1 LAASL
6 HLHSRRLLFPAVD
19 CRKVTM
25 KRYLAIFATIFL
37 LGAAGT
43 VRAQDAPPPQD
54 DRQAQQQAQDDD
66 APPPPDQNQA
76 DQIQIQD
83 EAANQQSEQA
93 SQQEQQQQAAAQPGV
108 ARVSWIRGDVST
120 QRGDNGEW
128 VAAIVNTPISQ
139 DDRISTGDKS
149 RAELQLDYADTL
161 RMSDRVTV
169 KIATLTRSQILL
181 QVGEGL
187 TTYTVSRGAEASSEI
202 DTPNASIRPYGG
214 EGEFRILVNSDAE
227 TEVIV
232 RRGSADIS
240 TPQGSTRV
248 DAGQMISIAGTDNP
262 QYKVAQAP
270 SRDDWDN
277 WNSDRNRTFANSEGP
292 RRTNRY
298 YTGSEDLDPYGR
310 WTTVPDY
317 GQVWVPNVAAGWAP
331 YRAGRWVWQPYFG
344 WTWVSYEP
352 WGWAPYHYGRWLPYG
367 AGWAWWPGPV
377 AAYPAYYPV
386 WAPAYVSFF
395 GWGGGGFGVGV
406 GFGFGFG
413 HVGWLPCGPGDWYH
427 PWYGRYG
434 GRYNVVNVR
443 NVTVNNFHNGWA
455 PLHGGR
461 GGFSNVNAAFRN
473 DRVRSGISSMDS
485 RSFGRGTVPA
495 HQTALS
501 AGEFRNASLVSG
513 KMPVNPGRGS
523 YSATNRVA
531 GPTTIRNTTSNSQ
544 HFYSPSRN
552 NNSGGAAQA
561 SRGFGATSN
570 QRNNGYSGY
579 SNSTRSAQPNMNGNR
594 SSQPGTEG
602 RTSNPAM
609 GANRGNAPSS
619 TARPGWHTFTPPSS
633 SGANRTAPNAP
644 SNNRAATGNPSNR
657 GGYGAPNTT
666 TRTYRSPNSQ
676 PNMRGPTT
684 SNPGNRGGFGAPN
697 TTTRTYQPPNS
708 QPNMRGPTT
717 NNPGNRGGFG
727 APNTTTR
734 TYQPPNSQPNMRGP
748 TTSNPGNRGG
758 FGSPNSASRPY
769 QPPNSQP
776 NMRGPTTSNPSNR
789 GGFGAPNGSA
799 SRGGYPG
806 GGSRPPLSMRQPIV
820 TPRNGGSSGGGSRGN
835 SGGGNRGGGGGFH
848 GGGGGSHKH

>member
-1 LAASL
+1 
-6 HLHSRRLLFPAVD
+6 
-19 CRKVTM
+19 M

-37 LGAAGT
+37 LGAAG
-43 VRAQDAPPPQD
+43 VLRAQDAPPPQD

-93 SQQEQQQQAAAQPGV
+93 SQQEQQQQAASQPGV

-139 DDRISTGDKS
+139 DDRVSTGDQS

-169 KIATLTRSQILL
+169 KIATLSRSQILL
-181 QVGEGL
+181 QVGQGL
-187 TTYTVSRGAEASSEI
+187 TTYTVNRGAEASSEI
-202 DTPNASIRPYGG
+202 DTPNASIRPFGG

-248 DAGQMISIAGTDNP
+248 DAGQMITIAGTDDP

-277 WNSDRNRTFANSEGP
+277 WNSDRNRTFANAEGP

-317 GQVWVPNVAAGWAP
+317 GQVWVPNVAPGWAP

-377 AAYPAYYPV
+377 AVYPAYYPV

-395 GWGGGGFGVGV
+395 GFGGGVGFGV

-413 HVGWLPCGPGDWYH
+413 FGQVGWLPCGPGDWYH
-427 PWYGRYG
+427 PWYGRWG
-434 GRYNVVNVR
+434 GSYHAMDFNHA
-443 NVTVNNFHNGWA
+443 NNFHSGWA
-455 PLHGGR
+455 PLRGGGR
-461 GGFSNVNAAFRN
+461 GFSNVNAAFRN
-473 DRVRSGISSMDS
+473 DHVRSGMSSMDS
-485 RSFGRGTVPA
+485 RSFGRATVPA
-495 HQTALS
+495 HQTELS
-501 AGEFRNASLVSG
+501 AGEFRNASMVSG

-531 GPTTIRNTTSNSQ
+531 NPTTIRNSTSSSQ
-544 HFYSPSRN
+544 HFYSASRN
-552 NNSGGAAQA
+552 NNSGRAPS
-561 SRGFGATSN
+561 SRGFGGTSN
-570 QRNNGYSGY
+570 QRNNSY
-579 SNSTRSAQPNMNGNR
+579 SNSTRSAQPNINGNR
-594 SSQPGTEG
+594 GSQPGIEG

-609 GANRGNAPSS
+609 GSNRGNTPSS

-633 SGANRTAPNAP
+633 SGANRTTPNTP
-644 SNNRAATGNPSNR
+644 SNNR
-657 GGYGAPNTT
+657 GA
-666 TRTYRSPNSQ
+666 
-676 PNMRGPTT
+676 MA
-684 SNPGNRGGFGAPN
+684 NPGNRGGYGTPN
-697 TTTRTYQPPNS
+697 ATS
-708 QPNMRGPTT
+708 
-717 NNPGNRGGFG
+717 
-727 APNTTTR
+727 R

-758 FGSPNSASRPY
+758 FGAPNPASRPY

-776 NMRGPTTSNPSNR
+776 NMRGPTTSNPGNR
-789 GGFGAPNGSA
+789 GSFGAPNGGSRQYQSPNSA

-820 TPRNGGSSGGGSRGN
+820 TPRNGGNSGGSHGGSGGGY
-835 SGGGNRGGGGGFH
+835 RGGGGGGSH
-848 GGGGGSHKH
+848 GGGGGGSHKH

>member
-1 LAASL
+1 LSEPTRFTACRDSFPLAPSL
-6 HLHSRRLLFPAVD
+6 HLPPQRLLFPAVD

-37 LGAAGT
+37 LGAAGA
-43 VRAQDAPPPQD
+43 VRAQNAPAPQD
-54 DRQAQQQAQDDD
+54 DRQAQQQSQDDD

-83 EAANQQSEQA
+83 EATNQQAEQANQQQQQQQSL
-93 SQQEQQQQAAAQPGV
+93 QEQQQQGATQPGV

-128 VAAIVNTPISQ
+128 AAAIVNTPISQ
-139 DDRISTGDKS
+139 GDRVSTGDQS
-149 RAELQLDYADTL
+149 RAEMQLDYADTL
-161 RMSDRVTV
+161 RMSDRVTM

-181 QVGEGL
+181 QVGQGL
-187 TTYTVSRGAEASSEI
+187 VTYRINPGAEASSEI
-202 DTPNASIRPYGG
+202 DTPNASIRPLG
-214 EGEFRILVNSDAE
+214 EGEYRILVNSDAE
-227 TEVIV
+227 TQVVI
-232 RRGSADIS
+232 RRGAAEIS

-248 DAGQMISIAGTDNP
+248 EAGQMITIAGTDDP

-270 SRDDWDN
+270 SRDDWDS
-277 WNSDRNRTFANSEGP
+277 WNSDRDRAFANSDGP

-298 YTGSEDLDPYGR
+298 YTGSQDLDPYGR
-310 WTTVPDY
+310 WVTIPDY

-377 AAYPAYYPV
+377 AVYPAYYPV

-395 GWGGGGFGVGV
+395 GFGGSVGFGVGF

-434 GRYNVVNVR
+434 GRYNVVNIH
-443 NVTVNNFHNGWA
+443 NTTINNFHNGWA
-455 PLHGGR
+455 PLRGGGR
-461 GGFSNVNAAFRN
+461 AFSNVNEAFRN
-473 DRVRSGISSMDS
+473 DRVRAGMSSMDS

-501 AGEFRNASLVSG
+501 AGEFRNASMVSG

-523 YSATNRVA
+523 YSASSREA
-531 GPTTIRNTTSNSQ
+531 SPATIRSATSSSQ

-552 NNSGGAAQA
+552 NNSGGMAQS
-561 SRGFGATSN
+561 SRGYGATSN
-570 QRNNGYSGY
+570 QRNNTYA
-579 SNSTRSAQPNMNGNR
+579 NNTRSAQPNINGNR
-594 SSQPGTEG
+594 GVNGGGST
-602 RTSNPAM
+602 
-609 GANRGNAPSS
+609 S

-644 SNNRAATGNPSNR
+644 SNNLGAVGNPGSR

-666 TRTYRSPNSQ
+666 TRTYQPPNGA
-676 PNMRGPTT
+676 P
-684 SNPGNRGGFGAPN
+684 RGGYGAPN
-697 TTTRTYQPPNS
+697 AGSRPYQPNSASRGGYGAPNSAPRPYQPPIG
-708 QPNMRGPTT
+708 QPNNRGAM

-727 APNTTTR
+727 TPNGGSRPHQAPN
-734 TYQPPNSQPNMRGP
+734 P
-748 TTSNPGNRGG
+748 
-758 FGSPNSASRPY
+758 A
-769 QPPNSQP
+769 
-776 NMRGPTTSNPSNR
+776 
-789 GGFGAPNGSA
+789 A
-799 SRGGYPG
+799 RGGYPG
-806 GGSRPPLSMRQPIV
+806 SDGSRPPLNMRQPIV
-820 TPRNGGSSGGGSRGN
+820 TPRNGGGGGSRGS
-835 SGGGNRGGGGGFH
+835 SGGGYRGGGGSHG

>member
-1 LAASL
+1 
-6 HLHSRRLLFPAVD
+6 
-19 CRKVTM
+19 M
-25 KRYLAIFATIFL
+25 KRCLAIFATVFL
-37 LGAAGT
+37 FGATGAL
-43 VRAQDAPPPQD
+43 RAQDSPPPQD

-83 EAANQQSEQA
+83 EAANTQA
-93 SQQEQQQQAAAQPGV
+93 NQANQQEQQQAAAQPGV

-128 VAAIVNTPISQ
+128 VAAIVNSPVSQ
-139 DDRISTGDKS
+139 GDRVSTGDRS
-149 RAELQLDYADTL
+149 RAELQLDFADTL

-169 KIATLTRSQILL
+169 KIANLTRSQILL

-187 TTYTVSRGAEASSEI
+187 TTYTVNRGAEASSEI
-202 DTPNASIRPYGG
+202 DTPNASIRPTG
-214 EGEFRILVNSDAE
+214 EGEYRILVNSDAE
-227 TEVIV
+227 TQVVI
-232 RRGSADIS
+232 RRGSAEIS

-248 DAGQMISIAGTDNP
+248 DAGQMITIAGTDDP
-262 QYKVAQAP
+262 QYQVAQAP
-270 SRDDWDN
+270 SRDDWDS
-277 WNSDRNRTFANSEGP
+277 WNSDRNQAFANSDSY
-292 RRTNRY
+292 RNTNRY
-298 YTGSEDLDPYGR
+298 YTGSQDLDPYGR

-317 GQVWVPNVAAGWAP
+317 GRVWVPSVGPGWAP

-367 AGWAWWPGPV
+367 AGWAWWPGPLAV
-377 AAYPAYYPV
+377 YPAYYPV

-395 GWGGGGFGVGV
+395 GWGGGGFGVGVGV

-434 GRYNVVNVR
+434 GRYNVVNIH
-443 NVTVNNFHNGWA
+443 NTTINNFHNGWA
-455 PLHGGR
+455 PLHGGGR
-461 GGFSNVNAAFRN
+461 GFSNVNAAFRN
-473 DRVRSGISSMDS
+473 DRVRAGISSMDS

-531 GPTTIRNTTSNSQ
+531 SPTTIRNATSNSQ
-544 HFYSPSRN
+544 RFYSPSRN
-552 NNSGGAAQA
+552 NNSGGAAQP
-561 SRGFGATSN
+561 SRGFGTTSN
-570 QRNNGYSGY
+570 QRNNGNSGY
-579 SNSTRSAQPNMNGNR
+579 SNNTRSAQPNINGNR
-594 SSQPGTEG
+594 GSQPATQPH
-602 RTSNPAM
+602 TSNPAM
-609 GANRGNAPSS
+609 GSNRGNAPSS

-633 SGANRTAPNAP
+633 TGTNRQPAPNTQPNTRGPA
-644 SNNRAATGNPSNR
+644 SNSGNR
-657 GGYGAPNTT
+657 GGFGAPNSAS
-666 TRTYRSPNSQ
+666 RPNQPPNSQ

-684 SNPGNRGGFGAPN
+684 SNPGNRGGFGTPN
-697 TTTRTYQPPNS
+697 SASRPYQPPNSQPNMRGPTTSNPGNRGGFGTPNSASRPYQPPNS

-727 APNTTTR
+727 APNGGSR
-734 TYQPPNSQPNMRGP
+734 QYQ
-748 TTSNPGNRGG
+748 
-758 FGSPNSASRPY
+758 SPNSASR
-769 QPPNSQP
+769 
-776 NMRGPTTSNPSNR
+776 
-789 GGFGAPNGSA
+789 
-799 SRGGYPG
+799 GGYSG

-820 TPRNGGSSGGGSRGN
+820 TPRNGGGSGGSRGG
-835 SGGGNRGGGGGFH
+835 SGGGYRGGGGGGGSH
-848 GGGGGSHKH
+848 GGGGGGGSHKH

>member
-1 LAASL
+1 
-6 HLHSRRLLFPAVD
+6 
-19 CRKVTM
+19 M

-37 LGAAGT
+37 LGAAG
-43 VRAQDAPPPQD
+43 VVHAQDSPPPQD

-66 APPPPDQNQA
+66 APPPPDQNQS

-93 SQQEQQQQAAAQPGV
+93 SQQEQQQQATTQPGV

-128 VAAIVNTPISQ
+128 VAAIVNTPISEG
-139 DDRISTGDKS
+139 DRISTGDSS

-161 RMSDRVTV
+161 RISDRVTV

-187 TTYTVSRGAEASSEI
+187 ATYTVNRGAEASSEI
-202 DTPNASIRPYGG
+202 DTPNASIRPFG

-227 TEVIV
+227 TQAVV

-248 DAGQMISIAGTDNP
+248 DAGQMITIAGTDNP

-270 SRDDWDN
+270 SRDDWDG

-395 GWGGGGFGVGV
+395 GFGGGVGFGVGF

-434 GRYNVVNVR
+434 GSYRAVSFNHG
-443 NVTVNNFHNGWA
+443 NNFHNGWA
-455 PLHGGR
+455 PLHGGGR
-461 GGFSNVNAAFRN
+461 GFSNVNAAFRN
-473 DRVRSGISSMDS
+473 DHVRSGMSSMDS
-485 RSFGRGTVPA
+485 GSFGRGTVPA
-495 HQTALS
+495 HQTGLS
-501 AGEFRNASLVSG
+501 AGELRNASMVSG

-523 YSATNRVA
+523 YSASSREA
-531 GPTTIRNTTSNSQ
+531 SPATIRNATSNSQ
-544 HFYSPSRN
+544 RFYSPSRN
-552 NNSGGAAQA
+552 NNSGGSAQP
-561 SRGFGATSN
+561 SRGYGATSN
-570 QRNNGYSGY
+570 QRNNGGY
-579 SNSTRSAQPNMNGNR
+579 SNSTRSAQPNINAGNR
-594 SSQPGTEG
+594 GG
-602 RTSNPAM
+602 ASN
-609 GANRGNAPSS
+609 S
-619 TARPGWHTFTPPSS
+619 TARPGFRTFTPPSS
-633 SGANRTAPNAP
+633 SGANRTTPNAP
-644 SNNRAATGNPSNR
+644 SNNRGATGNP
-657 GGYGAPNTT
+657 
-666 TRTYRSPNSQ
+666 
-676 PNMRGPTT
+676 
-684 SNPGNRGGFGAPN
+684 GNRSGYGAPN

-708 QPNMRGPTT
+708 QPNTRGPTTNNPGNRGGYGAPNTTTRTYQPPNSQPNTRGPTT

-727 APNTTTR
+727 APNGGSR
-734 TYQPPNSQPNMRGP
+734 QYQ
-748 TTSNPGNRGG
+748 
-758 FGSPNSASRPY
+758 SPN
-769 QPPNSQP
+769 
-776 NMRGPTTSNPSNR
+776 
-789 GGFGAPNGSA
+789 SA

-835 SGGGNRGGGGGFH
+835 SGGGYRGGGGGGSH
-848 GGGGGSHKH
+848 GGGGGGSHKH

>member
-1 LAASL
+1 
-6 HLHSRRLLFPAVD
+6 
-19 CRKVTM
+19 M
-25 KRYLAIFATIFL
+25 KRYLAILATIFL
-37 LGAAGT
+37 LGAAGA
-43 VRAQDAPPPQD
+43 VRAQDSPPPQD

-66 APPPPDQNQA
+66 APPPPDQGQA

-93 SQQEQQQQAAAQPGV
+93 SQQEQQQQATTQPGV

-139 DDRISTGDKS
+139 GDRVSTGDRS

-187 TTYTVSRGAEASSEI
+187 ATYSVNRGAEASSEI
-202 DTPNASIRPYGG
+202 DTPNASIRPLG

-227 TEVIV
+227 TQVVI

-248 DAGQMISIAGTDNP
+248 DAGQMITIAGTDNP
-262 QYKVAQAP
+262 QYKVSQAT

-277 WNSDRNRTFANSEGP
+277 WNSDRNRATANSEGS
-292 RRTNRY
+292 RNTNRY
-298 YTGSEDLDPYGR
+298 YTGSQDLDPYGR

-317 GQVWVPNVAAGWAP
+317 GRVWVPNVAPGWAP

-395 GWGGGGFGVGV
+395 GFGGGVGFGVGF

-434 GRYNVVNVR
+434 GSFHAEGFHGAGG
-443 NVTVNNFHNGWA
+443 NNSHNGWA
-455 PLHGGR
+455 PLHGGGR
-461 GGFSNVNAAFRN
+461 GFSNVNEAFRN
-473 DRVRSGISSMDS
+473 DHVRSGMSSMDS
-485 RSFGRGTVPA
+485 RSFGHGTVPA
-495 HQTALS
+495 HQTGMS
-501 AGEFRNASLVSG
+501 AGEFRNASMVSG

-523 YSATNRVA
+523 YSASSRDA
-531 GPTTIRNTTSNSQ
+531 SPSTIRNTASNSQ
-544 HFYSPSRN
+544 RFYSPSH
-552 NNSGGAAQA
+552 NSTGTAQS
-561 SRGFGATSN
+561 SRGYGATSN
-570 QRNNGYSGY
+570 QRNNGNSGGNSRGNSGY
-579 SNSTRSAQPNMNGNR
+579 SNSTRSAQPNIN
-594 SSQPGTEG
+594 
-602 RTSNPAM
+602 
-609 GANRGNAPSS
+609 GANRGGASNS
-619 TARPGWHTFTPPSS
+619 TARPGYRTFSPPSS
-633 SGANRTAPNAP
+633 SGANRGAP
-644 SNNRAATGNPSNR
+644 STQSN
-657 GGYGAPNTT
+657 T
-666 TRTYRSPNSQ
+666 
-676 PNMRGPTT
+676 
-684 SNPGNRGGFGAPN
+684 
-697 TTTRTYQPPNS
+697 
-708 QPNMRGPTT
+708 RGPTT
-717 NNPGNRGGFG
+717 N
-727 APNTTTR
+727 
-734 TYQPPNSQPNMRGP
+734 
-748 TTSNPGNRGG
+748 NPGNRGG

-769 QPPNSQP
+769 QPPNAQS
-776 NMRGPTTSNPSNR
+776 NMRGPMANPGNH
-789 GGFGAPNGSA
+789 GGYGAPNGGSRPYQGPNSA
-799 SRGGYPG
+799 ARGGYPG
-806 GGSRPPLSMRQPIV
+806 GGGRPPLNMRQPIV
-820 TPRNGGSSGGGSRGN
+820 TPRNGGNSGGSRGG
-835 SGGGNRGGGGGFH
+835 SGGGGYRGGGGGGSH
-848 GGGGGSHKH
+848 GGGGGGSHKH

>member
-1 LAASL
+1 M
-6 HLHSRRLLFPAVD
+6 FPAFHR
-19 CRKVTM
+19 RKVTM

-37 LGAAGT
+37 LGAAGA
-43 VRAQDAPPPQD
+43 VCAQDAPPPQD

-139 DDRISTGDKS
+139 DDRISTGDGS

-187 TTYTVSRGAEASSEI
+187 TTYTVNRGAEASSEI
-202 DTPNASIRPYGG
+202 DTPNASIRPFGG
-214 EGEFRILVNSDAE
+214 EGEFRILVNSDEE

-248 DAGQMISIAGTDNP
+248 DAGQMITIAGTDNP

-292 RRTNRY
+292 RKTNRY
-298 YTGSEDLDPYGR
+298 YTGSQDLDPYGR

-395 GWGGGGFGVGV
+395 GFGGGVGFGVGF

-434 GRYNVVNVR
+434 GSYRAGSFNHA
-443 NVTVNNFHNGWA
+443 NNFHNGWA
-455 PLHGGR
+455 PLRGGGR
-461 GGFSNVNAAFRN
+461 GFSNVNAAFRN
-473 DRVRSGISSMDS
+473 DHVRSGMSSMDS

-501 AGEFRNASLVSG
+501 AGEFRNASMVSG

-531 GPTTIRNTTSNSQ
+531 NPSTIRSTASNSQ

-552 NNSGGAAQA
+552 GNSGGAQS
-561 SRGFGATSN
+561 SRGYGATSN

-579 SNSTRSAQPNMNGNR
+579 SNSTRSAQPNINAGNR
-594 SSQPGTEG
+594 GG
-602 RTSNPAM
+602 TSN
-609 GANRGNAPSS
+609 S

-633 SGANRTAPNAP
+633 SGANRTTPNAP
-644 SNNRAATGNPSNR
+644 SNNRGATG
-657 GGYGAPNTT
+657 
-666 TRTYRSPNSQ
+666 
-676 PNMRGPTT
+676 
-684 SNPGNRGGFGAPN
+684 NPGNRGGYGAPN

-717 NNPGNRGGFG
+717 SNPGNRGGYGAPNTTTRTYQPPNSQPNMRGPTTSNPGNRGGYG

-758 FGSPNSASRPY
+758 FGAPNGGSRQYPSPNSASR
-769 QPPNSQP
+769 
-776 NMRGPTTSNPSNR
+776 
-789 GGFGAPNGSA
+789 
-799 SRGGYPG
+799 GYPG
-806 GGSRPPLSMRQPIV
+806 GGSRPTLNMRQPIV
-820 TPRNGGSSGGGSRGN
+820 TPRNGGGGGSRGN
-835 SGGGNRGGGGGFH
+835 SGGGYRGGGGGSRG

>member
-1 LAASL
+1 
-6 HLHSRRLLFPAVD
+6 
-19 CRKVTM
+19 M

-37 LGAAGT
+37 LGAAGA
-43 VRAQDAPPPQD
+43 VRAQDSPPPQD

-93 SQQEQQQQAAAQPGV
+93 SQQEQQQQATAQPGV

-139 DDRISTGDKS
+139 GDRVSTGDRS

-187 TTYTVSRGAEASSEI
+187 ATYSVNRGAQASSEI
-202 DTPNASIRPYGG
+202 DTPNASIRPLG

-227 TEVIV
+227 TQVVI

-248 DAGQMISIAGTDNP
+248 DAGQMITIAGTDNP
-262 QYKVAQAP
+262 QYKVSQAP

-277 WNSDRNRTFANSEGP
+277 WNSDRNRAAANSEGS
-292 RRTNRY
+292 RNTNRY
-298 YTGSEDLDPYGR
+298 YTGSQDLDPYGR
-310 WTTVPDY
+310 WVTVPDY
-317 GQVWVPNVAAGWAP
+317 GRVWVPNVAPGWAP

-344 WTWVSYEP
+344 WTWVSYEQ

-395 GWGGGGFGVGV
+395 GFGAGVGFGVGF

-434 GRYNVVNVR
+434 GSYRAVSFNNA
-443 NVTVNNFHNGWA
+443 NNFHNGWA
-455 PLHGGR
+455 PLHGGGR
-461 GGFSNVNAAFRN
+461 GFSNVNEASRN
-473 DRVRSGISSMDS
+473 DHVRSGMSSMDS
-485 RSFGRGTVPA
+485 RSFGHGTVPA
-495 HQTALS
+495 HQTAMS
-501 AGEFRNASLVSG
+501 AGEFRNASMVSG

-523 YSATNRVA
+523 YSASSREA
-531 GPTTIRNTTSNSQ
+531 SPSTIRSTTSNSQ
-544 HFYSPSRN
+544 HFYSSSR
-552 NNSGGAAQA
+552 NSGGTAQP
-561 SRGFGATSN
+561 SRGYGATSN
-570 QRNNGYSGY
+570 QRNNGSSGGYSGY
-579 SNSTRSAQPNMNGNR
+579 SNSTRSAQPNIN
-594 SSQPGTEG
+594 
-602 RTSNPAM
+602 
-609 GANRGNAPSS
+609 GANRGGASTSS
-619 TARPGWHTFTPPSS
+619 ARPGWRTFSPPSS
-633 SGANRTAPNAP
+633 SGANRA
-644 SNNRAATGNPSNR
+644 
-657 GGYGAPNTT
+657 APNTP
-666 TRTYRSPNSQ
+666 S
-676 PNMRGPTT
+676 NMRGPMA
-684 SNPGNRGGFGAPN
+684 NPGNRGGFGAPN
-697 TTTRTYQPPNS
+697 
-708 QPNMRGPTT
+708 
-717 NNPGNRGGFG
+717 GG
-727 APNTTTR
+727 
-734 TYQPPNSQPNMRGP
+734 
-748 TTSNPGNRGG
+748 
-758 FGSPNSASRPY
+758 SRPY
-769 QPPNSQP
+769 QGPNS
-776 NMRGPTTSNPSNR
+776 
-789 GGFGAPNGSA
+789 AA
-799 SRGGYPG
+799 RGGYPG
-806 GGSRPPLSMRQPIV
+806 GGSRPPLNMRQPIV
-820 TPRNGGSSGGGSRGN
+820 TPRNGGNSGGSRGG
-835 SGGGNRGGGGGFH
+835 SGGGGYRGGGGSHG

>member
-1 LAASL
+1 
-6 HLHSRRLLFPAVD
+6 
-19 CRKVTM
+19 M
-25 KRYLAIFATIFL
+25 KRYLAIVATIFL
-37 LGAAGT
+37 LGAAGAA
-43 VRAQDAPPPQD
+43 RAQDSPPPQD

-66 APPPPDQNQA
+66 APPPPDQGQA

-93 SQQEQQQQAAAQPGV
+93 SQQEQQQQATTQPGV

-120 QRGDNGEW
+120 QRGDNGDW

-139 DDRISTGDKS
+139 GDRISTGDRS

-161 RMSDRVTV
+161 RMSDRVTA
-169 KIATLTRSQILL
+169 KIATLTQSQILL

-187 TTYTVSRGAEASSEI
+187 VTYTVNSGAQVSSEI
-202 DTPNASIRPYGG
+202 DTPNSSIRPLG

-227 TEVIV
+227 TQVVI

-248 DAGQMISIAGTDNP
+248 DAGQMITIAGTDAP
-262 QYKVAQAP
+262 QYKVSQAP

-277 WNSDRNRTFANSEGP
+277 WNSDRSRAFANSEGS
-292 RRTNRY
+292 RNTNRY
-298 YTGSEDLDPYGR
+298 YTGSQDLDPYGR

-317 GQVWVPNVAAGWAP
+317 GRVWVPNVAPGWAP

-367 AGWAWWPGPV
+367 GGWAWWPGPV

-395 GWGGGGFGVGV
+395 GFGGGVGFGVGF

-427 PWYGRYG
+427 PWYGRWG
-434 GRYNVVNVR
+434 GSFHAGGFNSA
-443 NVTVNNFHNGWA
+443 NNFHNGWS
-455 PLHGGR
+455 PLRGGGR
-461 GGFSNVNAAFRN
+461 GFSNVNAAFRN
-473 DRVRSGISSMDS
+473 DHVRSGMSSMDS

-501 AGEFRNASLVSG
+501 AGEFRNASMVSG

-523 YSATNRVA
+523 YSASSREA
-531 GPTTIRNTTSNSQ
+531 SPSTIRNTASNSQ

-552 NNSGGAAQA
+552 SNSGAAQP
-561 SRGFGATSN
+561 SHGFGAASN
-570 QRNNGYSGY
+570 QRNSGSGY
-579 SNSTRSAQPNMNGNR
+579 SNSTRSAQPNIKAGNR
-594 SSQPGTEG
+594 GG
-602 RTSNPAM
+602 TSN
-609 GANRGNAPSS
+609 S

-633 SGANRTAPNAP
+633 SGANRTGPNTP
-644 SNNRAATGNPSNR
+644 SNNRGAMTNPGNR

-666 TRTYRSPNSQ
+666 TRTYQPPNSQ

-684 SNPGNRGGFGAPN
+684 DNPGNRGGYGAPNTTTRTYQPPNSQPNMRGPTTNNPGNRDGYGAPN

-717 NNPGNRGGFG
+717 NNPGNRGGF
-727 APNTTTR
+727 A
-734 TYQPPNSQPNMRGP
+734 
-748 TTSNPGNRGG
+748 
-758 FGSPNSASRPY
+758 
-769 QPPNSQP
+769 
-776 NMRGPTTSNPSNR
+776 
-789 GGFGAPNGSA
+789 APNGGSRQYQAPNSA

-806 GGSRPPLSMRQPIV
+806 GGSRPTLNMRQPIV
-820 TPRNGGSSGGGSRGN
+820 TPRNGGNSGGSRGG
-835 SGGGNRGGGGGFH
+835 SGGGYRG
-848 GGGGGSHKH
+848 GGGGGSHGGSGGGSHKH

>member
-1 LAASL
+1 
-6 HLHSRRLLFPAVD
+6 
-19 CRKVTM
+19 M

-37 LGAAGT
+37 LGAAGA
-43 VRAQDAPPPQD
+43 VRAQDSPPPQD

-93 SQQEQQQQAAAQPGV
+93 SQQEQQQQATAQPGV

-139 DDRISTGDKS
+139 GDRVSTGDRS

-187 TTYTVSRGAEASSEI
+187 ATYSVNRGAQASSEI
-202 DTPNASIRPYGG
+202 DTPNASIRPLG

-227 TEVIV
+227 TQVVI

-248 DAGQMISIAGTDNP
+248 DAGQMITIAGTDNP
-262 QYKVAQAP
+262 QYKVSQAP

-277 WNSDRNRTFANSEGP
+277 WNSDRNRAAANSEGS
-292 RRTNRY
+292 RNTNRY
-298 YTGSEDLDPYGR
+298 YTGSQDLDPYGR
-310 WTTVPDY
+310 WVTVPDY
-317 GQVWVPNVAAGWAP
+317 GRVWVPNVAPGWAP

-344 WTWVSYEP
+344 WTWVSYEQ

-395 GWGGGGFGVGV
+395 GFGAGVGFGVGF

-434 GRYNVVNVR
+434 GSYRAVSFNNA
-443 NVTVNNFHNGWA
+443 NNFHNGWA
-455 PLHGGR
+455 PLHGGGR
-461 GGFSNVNAAFRN
+461 GFSNVNEASRN
-473 DRVRSGISSMDS
+473 DHVRSGMSSMDS
-485 RSFGRGTVPA
+485 RSFGHGTVPA
-495 HQTALS
+495 HQTAMS
-501 AGEFRNASLVSG
+501 AGEFRNASMVSG

-523 YSATNRVA
+523 YSASSREA
-531 GPTTIRNTTSNSQ
+531 SPSTIRSTTSNSQ
-544 HFYSPSRN
+544 HFYSSSR
-552 NNSGGAAQA
+552 NSGGTAQP
-561 SRGFGATSN
+561 SRGYGATSN
-570 QRNNGYSGY
+570 QRNNGSSGGYSGY
-579 SNSTRSAQPNMNGNR
+579 SNSTRSAQPNIN
-594 SSQPGTEG
+594 
-602 RTSNPAM
+602 
-609 GANRGNAPSS
+609 GANRGGASNSS
-619 TARPGWHTFTPPSS
+619 ARPGWRTFSPPSS
-633 SGANRTAPNAP
+633 SGANRA
-644 SNNRAATGNPSNR
+644 
-657 GGYGAPNTT
+657 APNTP
-666 TRTYRSPNSQ
+666 S
-676 PNMRGPTT
+676 NMRGPMA
-684 SNPGNRGGFGAPN
+684 NPGNRGGFGAPN
-697 TTTRTYQPPNS
+697 
-708 QPNMRGPTT
+708 
-717 NNPGNRGGFG
+717 GG
-727 APNTTTR
+727 
-734 TYQPPNSQPNMRGP
+734 
-748 TTSNPGNRGG
+748 
-758 FGSPNSASRPY
+758 SRPY
-769 QPPNSQP
+769 QGPNS
-776 NMRGPTTSNPSNR
+776 
-789 GGFGAPNGSA
+789 AA
-799 SRGGYPG
+799 RGGYPG
-806 GGSRPPLSMRQPIV
+806 GGSRPPLNMRQPIV
-820 TPRNGGSSGGGSRGN
+820 TPRNGGNSGGSRGG
-835 SGGGNRGGGGGFH
+835 SGGGGYRGGGGSHG

>member
-1 LAASL
+1 
-6 HLHSRRLLFPAVD
+6 
-19 CRKVTM
+19 M

-93 SQQEQQQQAAAQPGV
+93 SQQEQQQQATAQPGV

-187 TTYTVSRGAEASSEI
+187 TTYTVNRGAEASSEI
-202 DTPNASIRPYGG
+202 DTPNASIRPFGG

-317 GQVWVPNVAAGWAP
+317 GQVWVPNVASGWAP

-485 RSFGRGTVPA
+485 RSFGHGTVPA

-531 GPTTIRNTTSNSQ
+531 SPTTIRNTTSNSQ
-544 HFYSPSRN
+544 RFYSPSRN
-552 NNSGGAAQA
+552 NNSGGAAQS

-594 SSQPGTEG
+594 GSQPGTEG

-644 SNNRAATGNPSNR
+644 LNNRGATGNPGNR

-666 TRTYRSPNSQ
+666 TRTYQPPNSQ

-684 SNPGNRGGFGAPN
+684 SNPGNRSGYGAPN

-727 APNTTTR
+727 APN
-734 TYQPPNSQPNMRGP
+734 
-748 TTSNPGNRGG
+748 
-758 FGSPNSASRPY
+758 SASRPY

-776 NMRGPTTSNPSNR
+776 NMRGPTTNNPGNR
-789 GGFGAPNGSA
+789 GGFGAPNGGSRQYQAPNTA

-835 SGGGNRGGGGGFH
+835 SGGGNRGGGGGGSQ
-848 GGGGGSHKH
+848 GGSGGSHKH

>member
-1 LAASL
+1 
-6 HLHSRRLLFPAVD
+6 
-19 CRKVTM
+19 M

-367 AGWAWWPGPV
+367 ASWAWWPGPV
-377 AAYPAYYPV
+377 AVYPAYYPV

-531 GPTTIRNTTSNSQ
+531 SPTTIRNTTSNSQ

-552 NNSGGAAQA
+552 NNSGAAAQS

-579 SNSTRSAQPNMNGNR
+579 SNSTRSAQPNVNGNR

-633 SGANRTAPNAP
+633 SGANRTAPSAP
-644 SNNRAATGNPSNR
+644 SNNRGATG
-657 GGYGAPNTT
+657 
-666 TRTYRSPNSQ
+666 
-676 PNMRGPTT
+676 
-684 SNPGNRGGFGAPN
+684 NPGNRGGYGAPN

-727 APNTTTR
+727 APN
-734 TYQPPNSQPNMRGP
+734 
-748 TTSNPGNRGG
+748 
-758 FGSPNSASRPY
+758 SASRPY

-776 NMRGPTTSNPSNR
+776 NMRGPTTSNPGNR

-835 SGGGNRGGGGGFH
+835 SGGGNRGGGGGGSH
-848 GGGGGSHKH
+848 GGGGGGGGSHKH

>member
-1 LAASL
+1 
-6 HLHSRRLLFPAVD
+6 
-19 CRKVTM
+19 M

-43 VRAQDAPPPQD
+43 MRAQDAPPPQD

-187 TTYTVSRGAEASSEI
+187 TTYTVNRGAEASSEI

-317 GQVWVPNVAAGWAP
+317 GQVWVPNVASGWAP

-531 GPTTIRNTTSNSQ
+531 SPTTIRNTTSNSQ
-544 HFYSPSRN
+544 RFYSPSRN
-552 NNSGGAAQA
+552 NNSGGAAQS

-594 SSQPGTEG
+594 GSQPGTEG
-602 RTSNPAM
+602 RASNPAM

-633 SGANRTAPNAP
+633 SGAKRTAPNAP
-644 SNNRAATGNPSNR
+644 SNNRAATGNPGNR
-657 GGYGAPNTT
+657 GGY
-666 TRTYRSPNSQ
+666 
-676 PNMRGPTT
+676 
-684 SNPGNRGGFGAPN
+684 
-697 TTTRTYQPPNS
+697 
-708 QPNMRGPTT
+708 
-717 NNPGNRGGFG
+717 G

-758 FGSPNSASRPY
+758 FGSPNTTTRTYRPPNSQPNMRGPTTNNPGNRGGFGSPNSASRPY

-776 NMRGPTTSNPSNR
+776 NMRGPTTSNPGNR

-835 SGGGNRGGGGGFH
+835 SGGGNRGGGGGGSH

>member
-1 LAASL
+1 
-6 HLHSRRLLFPAVD
+6 
-19 CRKVTM
+19 M

-37 LGAAGT
+37 LGAAGA

-93 SQQEQQQQAAAQPGV
+93 SQQEQQEQQQQAAAQPGV
-108 ARVSWIRGDVST
+108 ARISWIRGDVST

-128 VAAIVNTPISQ
+128 AAAIVNTPISQ
-139 DDRISTGDKS
+139 DDRIATGDKS

-187 TTYTVSRGAEASSEI
+187 TTYTVNRGAEASSEI
-202 DTPNASIRPYGG
+202 DTPNASIRPFGG
-214 EGEFRILVNSDAE
+214 EGEFRILVNSDEE

-248 DAGQMISIAGTDNP
+248 DAGQMITIAGSDNP

-298 YTGSEDLDPYGR
+298 YTGSQDLDPYGR

-377 AAYPAYYPV
+377 AAYPGYYPV

-395 GWGGGGFGVGV
+395 GFGGGVGFGVGF

-434 GRYNVVNVR
+434 GSYRAVSFNSA
-443 NVTVNNFHNGWA
+443 NNFHSGWA
-455 PLHGGR
+455 PLHGGAR
-461 GGFSNVNAAFRN
+461 GFSNVNAAFRN
-473 DRVRSGISSMDS
+473 DHVRSGMSSMDS

-501 AGEFRNASLVSG
+501 AGEFRNASMVSG

-523 YSATNRVA
+523 YSASSREA
-531 GPTTIRNTTSNSQ
+531 SPSTIRNTASNSQ
-544 HFYSPSRN
+544 RFYSPSRN
-552 NNSGGAAQA
+552 SDGTAQP
-561 SRGFGATSN
+561 SRGYGSTSN
-570 QRNNGYSGY
+570 QRNNSYPGY
-579 SNSTRSAQPNMNGNR
+579 SNSTRSAQPNVNAGNR
-594 SSQPGTEG
+594 GG
-602 RTSNPAM
+602 TSNAT
-609 GANRGNAPSS
+609 S
-619 TARPGWHTFTPPSS
+619 RPGWHTFTPPSS
-633 SGANRTAPNAP
+633 SGANRATPSGP
-644 SNNRAATGNPSNR
+644 SNNRGATGNPGSR
-657 GGYGAPNTT
+657 SGY
-666 TRTYRSPNSQ
+666 
-676 PNMRGPTT
+676 
-684 SNPGNRGGFGAPN
+684 
-697 TTTRTYQPPNS
+697 
-708 QPNMRGPTT
+708 
-717 NNPGNRGGFG
+717 G

-758 FGSPNSASRPY
+758 YGAPNSASRPY

-776 NMRGPTTSNPSNR
+776 NMRGPTTSNPGNR
-789 GGFGAPNGSA
+789 GGFGAPNGGSRQYQSPNAA

-806 GGSRPPLSMRQPIV
+806 GGSRPPLNMRQPIV
-820 TPRNGGSSGGGSRGN
+820 TPRTGGGGYGGSRGN
-835 SGGGNRGGGGGFH
+835 SGGGYRGGGGGGSH
-848 GGGGGSHKH
+848 GGGGGGSHKH